1 MRSLRSDKV
10 IERHRTAYLRT
21 GYTTE
26 PYALGNVNANFTP
39 DLTKGQ
45 IQTMTLTGNI
55 TLAVPNATGYMD
67 LLVTNNAT
75 NGTTINTSTYNTTSG
90 TYNTTNGTKQ
100 VLSISS
106 FGSGINLLS
115 IVRVP

>member
-10 IERHRTAYLRT
+10 VERHRTAYLRA

-26 PYALGNVNANFTP
+26 PYSLGNVNANFTP
-39 DLTKGQ
+39 DMTKGQ
-45 IQTMTLTGNI
+45 MQTMTLTGNI
-55 TLAVPNATGYMD
+55 TLAVPNTTGYVD
-67 LLVTNNAT
+67 ILVTNNAA
-75 NGTTINTSTYNTTSG
+75 NGTTINTSTFNTTYG

-100 VLSISS
+100 VLSITS
-106 FGSGINLLS
+106 FGSGVSLLS